1 MGMILNCSIKQQ
13 YLDMIVKGAKKV
25 EYREM
30 SDYWVKKIC
39 DMSAYSDKYGEDVQ
53 ELKQALEKGE
63 VKLETKDYDRIRFWC
78 AGQVLTYEIKDIR
91 IYDGHK
97 LFAISLGKQV
107 SKGVS

>member
-39 DMSAYSDKYGEDVQ
+39 DMSAYGEKYQNDLQ
-53 ELKQALEKGE
+53 ELKQDLEKGVVE
-63 VKLETKDYDRIRFWC
+63 LKTKDYDRIRFWC
-78 AGQVLTYEIKDIR
+78 AGQVLTYEITRIE

-97 LFAISLGKQV
+97 FFAIGLGKQV
-107 SKGVS
+107 GKKE